1 MLASHWYHSSRN
13 TAFHKKTTWLLW
25 QTLLALDLGRHF
37 ITGSSR
43 PAAAKI
49 CWSASIFIKVFKT
62 KDHLAAIVMPC
73 TCCSGTQRHL
83 EHYGYQNFNF
93 QLKHSILNT
102 YHVCFLLGFCNKECI
117 HHKIFAEK
125 QKNYRNFFAHLF
137 VSPWP
142 SIYSRTTSSPVFL
155 ITLLSFLE
163 LLSRWTQVTAMG
175 NPACHS
181 LQQRHQPCMALEGL
195 MDNVQNS
202 LRELLALYK
211 NFFCQ
216 RRTHVGCGCI
226 CSMTLI
232 FPFLHA
238 APMAVHLETAV
249 SF

>member
-1 MLASHWYHSSRN
+1 
-13 TAFHKKTTWLLW
+13 
-25 QTLLALDLGRHF
+25 
-37 ITGSSR
+37 
-43 PAAAKI
+43 
-49 CWSASIFIKVFKT
+49 
-62 KDHLAAIVMPC
+62 MPC

-93 QLKHSILNT
+93 QLKHSTLNT

-142 SIYSRTTSSPVFL
+142 STYSRTTSSPVFL

-211 NFFCQ
+211 NFSCQ
-216 RRTHVGCGCI
+216 RRTHVDVVASVAWPLSSLSYMLHPWLCI
-226 CSMTLI
+226 LKQLCLSSDWLPRDTQQ
-232 FPFLHA
+232 HS
-238 APMAVHLETAV
+238 V
-249 SF
+249 SVRGQGLNPEFIIEKSWSKLLAKNPNSSQQVPPDSLGKVL